1 MLNIFFVHL
10 YIVSS
15 EIVVLNNFT
24 HSCTYVYI
32 YILTRVTLY
41 CPMITNFVNS
51 RSSMENGLWFM
62 ENG

>member
-1 MLNIFFVHL
+1 M
-10 YIVSS
+10 
-15 EIVVLNNFT
+15 
-24 HSCTYVYI
+24 YI

-62 ENG
+62 ENALAGKYHSCGEMLS